1 LQKKRKKNKTE
12 LSVPM
17 GCASIHLRGGRASGY
32 NPIALTKSNKGWH
45 KLWFYLKNDIAAPL
59 PVFSGRLIEE
69 VPPECRYFPVE
80 KEKRRLHDLLNV
92 ITQLRS
98 GGVHGVCVIG
108 AYHARGVAPLMA
120 HALSLYEMAPNAPL
134 KGTVLARGPY
144 RNSDIEQRIREATD
158 VLDDTFRFPIPG
170 HPVMRPGCGLH

>member
-1 LQKKRKKNKTE
+1 VKVLLCCLLAKEEEEEQDE

-17 GCASIHLRGGRASGY
+17 GCASIHLRGGQASGY

-45 KLWFYLKNDIAAPL
+45 KLWFYLKNDAATPL

-69 VPPECRYFPVE
+69 VPSECRYFPAE

-98 GGVHGVCVIG
+98 GDVHGASVIG
-108 AYHARGVAPLMA
+108 AYHARGGGATNGTR
-120 HALSLYEMAPNAPL
+120 SLTL
-134 KGTVLARGPY
+134 R
-144 RNSDIEQRIREATD
+144 
-158 VLDDTFRFPIPG
+158 DDAQ
-170 HPVMRPGCGLH
+170 